1 MTFRILPFVLALL
14 LPVLG
19 VAQTAT
25 LKAVPGQVAT
35 PGRAVEAVLEIDL
48 PESFTASKIEVL
60 AGPGA
65 SLLTAQVPAASK
77 EGFSGR
83 VTVPVKLETPD
94 TGEASLVVQ
103 IWTASD
109 PEPLELKA
117 LLAPG
122 EKPRQEGLAGWLLKN
137 FEARNYAMIVLA
149 AVLVGLLLCLTPC
162 VYPMIPITVGYFSNQ
177 SAANRGAKL
186 LLGAMYTLGIAI
198 TYGAVGGVFAVIG
211 QGVGTLFT
219 QPWFLFSLAALMV
232 VLALSMFDVY
242 EIGVPSFIGKHLKG
256 RSGPV
261 GALIMGLLMGF
272 AAAPCAGALVSA
284 VAIGVADT
292 RSVPLGV
299 TVFTAIGLGLGLP
312 FFALA
317 SLSTGA
323 SRALPKSGGWL
334 KTVKAILGLVVLW
347 LGADYLFKGLGW
359 RSDDARTFLGWVVF
373 YVGAALYL
381 LFFDRTEPSRL
392 VQGLKGTAVLGLG
405 LLAGIAWQSRS
416 AALFEQSVRA
426 DGGSMATKI
435 QWIPWTEAA
444 FEEAKQSGKPIFIDA
459 WAEWCTECK
468 VIEKKV
474 LNTPEGIR
482 ALQGVVTMKIDW
494 STGQD
499 AGYIE
504 STAKK
509 FDIVGLPH
517 LMFFKPGGAPVKT
530 VNELASVEELK
541 KLVEEASQ

>member
-1 MTFRILPFVLALL
+1 
-14 LPVLG
+14 
-19 VAQTAT
+19 
-25 LKAVPGQVAT
+25 
-35 PGRAVEAVLEIDL
+35 
-48 PESFTASKIEVL
+48 
-60 AGPGA
+60 
-65 SLLTAQVPAASK
+65 
-77 EGFSGR
+77 
-83 VTVPVKLETPD
+83 
-94 TGEASLVVQ
+94 
-103 IWTASD
+103 
-109 PEPLELKA
+109 
-117 LLAPG
+117 
-122 EKPRQEGLAGWLLKN
+122 
-137 FEARNYAMIVLA
+137 
-149 AVLVGLLLCLTPC
+149 
-162 VYPMIPITVGYFSNQ
+162 
-177 SAANRGAKL
+177 
-186 LLGAMYTLGIAI
+186 
-198 TYGAVGGVFAVIG
+198 
-211 QGVGTLFT
+211 
-219 QPWFLFSLAALMV
+219 
-232 VLALSMFDVY
+232 
-242 EIGVPSFIGKHLKG
+242 
-256 RSGPV
+256 
-261 GALIMGLLMGF
+261 
-272 AAAPCAGALVSA
+272 
-284 VAIGVADT
+284 
-292 RSVPLGV
+292 
-299 TVFTAIGLGLGLP
+299 
-312 FFALA
+312 
-317 SLSTGA
+317 
-323 SRALPKSGGWL
+323 
-334 KTVKAILGLVVLW
+334 
-347 LGADYLFKGLGW
+347 
-359 RSDDARTFLGWVVF
+359 
-373 YVGAALYL
+373 
-381 LFFDRTEPSRL
+381 